1 MLLVLLRSPGRR
13 ATARFALLCL
23 AWLLACVACVVQ
35 AQPADTAGFDDL
47 GHTMYTPRQGA
58 PGNVNALAQ
67 TPDGFLWLGT
77 SEGLFRFDG
86 QRFLP
91 YRAPGGQALPD
102 ADVMNL
108 LALPSGELWAGTRFG
123 HVYAIRDG
131 QLKQY
136 GPASGLPAHSIF
148 GLATDPRGR
157 IWAATSFGVFYL
169 DGERWHEVKAA
180 NGATLQ
186 VLGFR
191 AFLADGEGRLWA
203 VASEAGVFS
212 LEPGANAFVK
222 QRAASEVSGNL
233 LLDKT
238 GAAWIAD
245 DMGVAA
251 LSGPPRG
258 IAQRSLARL
267 GSGRQATSVLRFL
280 DGDSVLWGH
289 SDGRLLRLPCAA
301 CAGDGTPGPL
311 ALKRWP
317 RDRELSGSQF
327 LSFFEDREG
336 NLWIGTNGGLD
347 RFRPHKFKRALADG
361 MPLADVAIATGPDGR
376 LMAGTHASGLFS
388 TGAAGTLREPFGK
401 ADDNFITSLYR
412 ARDGTLWVG
421 GDGELHR
428 SGPRGYERE
437 PFLAAGENYEVQAM
451 AEDRDGGFWV
461 SAALS
466 GLYRRKDGRWLRNG
480 GLAGLPDQPPLSLAS
495 DEGQG
500 LWLGYPGS
508 EVAQLQGGRVR
519 RWGAADG
526 LAVGNV
532 LAFLQDGP
540 GTWVA
545 GATGLALY
553 QAGRFRMVTSA
564 SGEPIAG
571 VSGLVHSA
579 DGELWLNAASGVMRV
594 SADALRRVAA
604 GGGSVALEAET
615 FGAHAGVEG
624 LPENLRP
631 MPTAAE
637 TPDGRLWF
645 ATTSGLFWI
654 EPRHIPRNRVAP
666 QVHVLTLAADG
677 QTQALQ
683 AKLSLAAGTH
693 TLQIDYTATSLSV
706 PELVRFRYR
715 LDGVDADWQV
725 AGARRQA
732 FYTNLQ
738 PGRYQF
744 HVAATN
750 EDGVPAATDAT
761 VSFEIPP
768 SFWQTGWFMA
778 LCALAV
784 ALMAWSLYRLRLGT
798 LTRRVRMRFEERLRE
813 RERIARELHDTLLQ
827 GTQGLVLSFQLA
839 AGKLPRTDPR
849 RQEMETILDRADL
862 VVAEARDRVHDLR
875 NPDPSEQDLVCALTA
890 VGEDLA
896 AASAASAVRFEV
908 QADEAL
914 PALRPE
920 MLGEAFM
927 AGREALTNAFRHAQ
941 ARTVQLELRH
951 DLRHLHLRVRDDGKG
966 LDADTLGRGSR
977 PGHWGLV
984 GMRERAEKSGG
995 RLHIRSEA
1003 GQGTEVWLCWPC
1015 KAAFERPA
1023 GWWARLRQ
1031 RLNQRQ
1037 VERV

>member
-13 ATARFALLCL
+13 ATARFVLLCL
-23 AWLLACVACVVQ
+23 AWLSACLAGMAQ
-35 AQPADTAGFDDL
+35 AQPVGAAGFDDL
-47 GHTMYTPRQGA
+47 GHTMYAPRQGA
-58 PGNVNALAQ
+58 PSNVDALAQ

-91 YRAPGGQALPD
+91 YRPPGGQALPD
-102 ADVMNL
+102 ADVTQL

-148 GLATDPRGR
+148 GLATDHRGR

-169 DGERWHEVKAA
+169 DGERWHEVKTAD
-180 NGATLQ
+180 GATLQ

-191 AFLADGEGRLWA
+191 AFLGDGEGRLWA

-212 LEPGANAFVK
+212 LEPGAGAFVK
-222 QRAASEVSGNL
+222 RRAASEVSGSL
-233 LLDKT
+233 LLDT
-238 GAAWIAD
+238 SGTAWIAD

-258 IAQRSLARL
+258 IAQRALARL

-280 DGDSVLWGH
+280 DSDGVLWGH

-301 CAGDGTPGPL
+301 CGGDDTPRPL
-311 ALKRWP
+311 ALQRWP

-347 RFRPHKFKRALADG
+347 RFRPHKFKRAMADG
-361 MPLADVAIATGPDGR
+361 MPLADVAIAPGPDGR
-376 LMAGTHASGLFS
+376 LMAGTHAMGLFS
-388 TGAAGTLREPFGK
+388 TGAAGTRREPFGK

-451 AEDRDGGFWV
+451 AEDREGGFWV

-466 GLYRRKDGRWLRNG
+466 ALYRQKDGQWLRNG
-480 GLAGLPDQPPLSLAS
+480 GLAGLPDKPPLSLAS

-508 EVAQLQGGRVR
+508 LVLQLQGDRVR
-519 RWGAADG
+519 RWGPDQG

-540 GTWVA
+540 RTWIG

-553 QAGRFRMVTSA
+553 QDGRMRAVTTA
-564 SGEPIAG
+564 AGEPIAG
-571 VSGLVHSA
+571 VSGLVRSA

-594 SADALRRVAA
+594 AADALGRVAA
-604 GGGSVALEAET
+604 AGGSVALEAET
-615 FGAHAGVEG
+615 FGVHAGVEG

-631 MPTAAE
+631 MPSAAA
-637 TPDGRLWF
+637 TPDGKLWF

-654 EPRHIPRNRVAP
+654 DPRHVPRNRVAP
-666 QVHVLTLAADG
+666 QVQVLALAADG
-677 QTQALQ
+677 QAQPLQ
-683 AKLSLAAGTH
+683 PELSLAAGTH

-715 LDGVDADWQV
+715 LDGVDTAWQA

-750 EDGVPAATDAT
+750 EDGVPAAADAT
-761 VSFEIPP
+761 VTFDIPP

-778 LCALAV
+778 LCALA
-784 ALMAWSLYRLRLGT
+784 ALLLAWSLYRLRLGT

-827 GTQGLVLSFQLA
+827 GTQGLVLSFQVA
-839 AGKLPRTDPR
+839 ASKLPRTDPR

-862 VVAEARDRVHDLR
+862 VVAEARDRVHGLR

-896 AASAASAVRFEV
+896 AASAAVGVRFEV

-914 PALRPE
+914 PPLRADV
-920 MLGEAFM
+920 LGEAFM
-927 AGREALTNAFRHAQ
+927 AGREALANAFRHAQ
-941 ARTVQLELRH
+941 ATSVQLEIRR
-951 DLRHLHLRVRDDGKG
+951 DRRELHLRVRDDGKG
-966 LDADTLGRGSR
+966 LDAETLSRGNR

-995 RLHIRSEA
+995 RLHIRSEP

-1015 KAAFERPA
+1015 KVAFERPP
-1023 GWWARLRQ
+1023 GWLAPLR
-1031 RLNQRQ
+1031 RRRPALP
-1037 VERV
+1037 